1 MKRLTSPIS
10 PTFATLLEEFFGPY
24 TLQQR
29 SLSPRTIASYRDTF
43 VLMLKYAKT
52 DRSLPAHKFRITDL
66 SAQFLADFLE
76 HLETQRNNSA
86 RSRNV
91 RLAAI
96 RAYLKFAARRDLPN
110 IASIEQAL
118 AVPMKRFDRQMVGF
132 LPRELMLAVIDTAT
146 DTWIGQRDRLMLTLM
161 FNTGARV
168 SEITGLRASDVIIG
182 PSSSIRLNGKGRKLR
197 SLPLWKTTA
206 KAVQQW
212 LKVNPQINNDSPLLP
227 TKAGTC
233 MTRANVTRRL
243 AVAVNAAAI
252 KHPQLNAQRVSP
264 HTIRHTTAMCLL
276 QSGSDPCE
284 IALWLGH
291 ESPSTTHMY
300 VEADLAMKE
309 KALAR
314 LEEPIIKQTRYKP
327 PKGVMEFLQS
337 L

>member
-1 MKRLTSPIS
+1 MKHSTA

-24 TLQQR
+24 VLDQR

-43 VLMLKYAKT
+43 VLMLKYAEAE
-52 DRSLPAHKFRITDL
+52 RSLPTHKFTITDL

-76 HLETQRNNSA
+76 HLETQRHNSV

-96 RAYLKFAARRDLPN
+96 RSFLKFAARRDLAN
-110 IASIEQAL
+110 SASIEQAL
-118 AVPMKRFDRQMVGF
+118 AVPMKRFDKQMVGF
-132 LPRELMLAVIDTAT
+132 LPRELMLAIIDIAS

-182 PSSSIRLNGKGRKLR
+182 PCSSIRLNGKGRKLR

-212 LKVNPQINNDSPLLP
+212 LKVNPQITADSPLLP
-227 TKAGTC
+227 TKDGIA

-243 AVAVNAAAI
+243 AAAVASAAI
-252 KHPQLNAQRVSP
+252 KHPQLGKQRISP

-314 LEEPIIKQTRYKP
+314 LEEPSIKQTRYKP